1 VLGQNGYVK
10 WTDIG
15 MAVIAA
21 LLFVALLVM
30 LAEH

>member
-1 VLGQNGYVK
+1 LKEFGFIR

-21 LLFVALLVM
+21 LLFEALLVM

>member
-1 VLGQNGYVK
+1 MLRQNGYVK

>member
-1 VLGQNGYVK
+1 MLRQDGYIK
-10 WTDIG
+10 WADIG

-21 LLFVALLVM
+21 LLFVSLLVM